1 MRRATLLGRLHD
13 RTPRMTRTEGT
24 TNSKGHKNT
33 EVGQIKSEQVFN
45 AGKSL
50 NCNKC
55 KDDEGLRN
63 KNT

>member
-1 MRRATLLGRLHD
+1 MQGNTSRETTGQNTKNDKNR
-13 RTPRMTRTEGT
+13 GT